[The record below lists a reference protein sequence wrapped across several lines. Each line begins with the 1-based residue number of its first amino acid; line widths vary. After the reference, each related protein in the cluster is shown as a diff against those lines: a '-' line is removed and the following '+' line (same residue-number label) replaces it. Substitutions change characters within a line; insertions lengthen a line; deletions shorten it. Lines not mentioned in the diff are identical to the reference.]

1 MLPICTLMTTAT
13 IWTEVSS
20 DACAKD
26 PDSLELMLIP
36 DDFLTRAIIAGVG
49 FALIAGPLG
58 CFVVWQ
64 RLAYLGDA
72 MAHSAL
78 LGVALGLLLD
88 FNLMIGVFCICS
100 LIALVLVRVG
110 NTSILSSDSALGIL
124 SHSTLAVGLVLVSLM
139 YWVRIDVLDFLLG
152 NIIAVTWNEIY
163 VIFCGAAAT
172 LGILLWKWNALISLT
187 VNEQIA
193 ASEGLRP
200 LQTRSLL
207 MILLAGTIAVAMKVV
222 GIILTCALLI
232 IPAATARQIAGTPE
246 QMAALAAVFG
256 AISVVGGLLLS
267 LEIDTPPGP
276 SIVVAAVSLF
286 VIVAGLLHLT
296 RRKQPSN

>member
-1 MLPICTLMTTAT
+1 
-13 IWTEVSS
+13 
-20 DACAKD
+20 
-26 PDSLELMLIP
+26 MLIP

-78 LGVALGLLLD
+78 LGIALGLLLD

-100 LIALVLVRVG
+100 LIALILARVG

-124 SHSTLAVGLVLVSLM
+124 SHSTLAIGLVLVSLM

-163 VIFCGAAAT
+163 VIFGGAAAT

-222 GIILTCALLI
+222 GIILTVALLI
-232 IPAATARQIAGTPE
+232 IPAAAARQIAGTPE
-246 QMAALAAVFG
+246 QMAALAAAFG

-286 VIVAGLLHLT
+286 VIIAGSLHLT